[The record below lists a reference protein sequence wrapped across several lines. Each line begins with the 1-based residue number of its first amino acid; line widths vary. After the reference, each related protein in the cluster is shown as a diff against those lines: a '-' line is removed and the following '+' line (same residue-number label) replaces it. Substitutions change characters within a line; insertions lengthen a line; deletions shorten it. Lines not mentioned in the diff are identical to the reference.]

1 MTLLQ
6 KQLIIWAVSAL
17 TITVAS
23 IWVGESPADLGGRYF
38 ALLMGIPI
46 IIALMFVLNLAIKQ
60 KWFVH
65 FSVGFVF
72 LILLVVSF
80 SIGSTSYQDA
90 FNDCVEQGEGV
101 RVALQKYYQKNKMY
115 PKSLS
120 DLTIN
125 LPGQLILHPNILQY
139 EPTKQGYLLRFS
151 DNFIAFEA
159 TELLPFEAQK

>member
-23 IWVGESPADLGGRYF
+23 IWVGESPTDLGGRYF

-46 IIALMFVLNLAIKQ
+46 IIALMFMLNLVIQQ

-65 FSVGFVF
+65 FSVGFIF
-72 LILLVVSF
+72 LILLAISF
-80 SIGSTSYQDA
+80 SIGSTSYQNA
-90 FNDCVEQGEGV
+90 FNDCVEHGEGV

-115 PKSLS
+115 PRSLS

-125 LPGQLILHPNILQY
+125 LPGQLMLHPNILQY
-139 EPTKQGYLLRFS
+139 EPKKQGYLLRFA
-151 DNFIAFEA
+151 DNFVAFEA
-159 TELLPFEAQK
+159 TELLPFEAHK